1 MKRAM
6 DLGHGV
12 GQDRGAAGFVTE
24 ESIIN
29 SVGSLVIAKLKAPG
43 HSIIEVRPQYANSV
57 SDSLIKRVDLA
68 NSNNVDLYVSIHAN
82 AGGGKGAEVFTY
94 RGTELDKARAV
105 LNNLETLGFIK
116 TDEKGNKI
124 SRGIKSS
131 NLYVIN
137 KTEARA
143 MLIEIC
149 FVDTKSDMELY
160 NSIGAEKV
168 ANAIVEG
175 LTGQVA
181 NVSETPNSSPIEAV
195 IEKPKLSNWI
205 SKLQAECNSQGFSN
219 QTVDGTRGVNTL
231 NACPTLKI
239 GAEGNITAILQ
250 ARLTEL
256 GFITCGV
263 DGQFGAYTK
272 SAVISFQRHFG
283 LMADGIVGKNT
294 WSKILGM

>member
-1 MKRAM
+1 MKIAI

-12 GQDRGAAGFVTE
+12 GQDRGAAGIVTE

-29 SVGSLVIAKLKAPG
+29 AVGSLVIAKLKALG
-43 HSIIEVRPQYANSV
+43 HTVLEVRPQYANSV

-68 NSNNVDLYVSIHAN
+68 NANNVDLFVSIHAN
-82 AGGGKGAEVFTY
+82 AGGGRGTEVFTY
-94 RGTELDKARAV
+94 RGNELEQAREV
-105 LNNLETLGFIK
+105 LNNIVELGFI
-116 TDEKGNKI
+116 N
-124 SRGIKSS
+124 RGIKSS
-131 NLYVIN
+131 NLFVIN
-137 KTEARA
+137 KTEAKA

-149 FVDTKSDMELY
+149 FVDTKTDVELY
-160 NSIGAEKV
+160 NNIGAEKV

-175 LTGQVA
+175 LVGETV
-181 NVSETPNSSPIEAV
+181 NVSVTPNSSPVESV
-195 IEKPKLSNWI
+195 VKKPKLSNWI
-205 SKLQAECNSQGFSN
+205 SELQTECNSQGFSN
-219 QTVDGTRGVNTL
+219 QTVDGIRGVNTL
-231 NACPTLKI
+231 SGCPTLKV

-263 DGQFGAYTK
+263 DGQFGANTK
-272 SAVISFQRHFG
+272 NAVISFQRNFG

>member
-1 MKRAM
+1 MRIGL

-12 GQDRGAAGFVTE
+12 GRDRGAEGFITE

-29 SVGSLVIAKLKAPG
+29 SVGSLVIAKLKALG
-43 HSIIEVRPQYANSV
+43 HTVIEVRPQYANSV

-82 AGGGKGAEVFTY
+82 AGGGRGTEVFTY
-94 RGTELDKARAV
+94 RGQEVEQARNV
-105 LNNLETLGFIK
+105 LNNIAELGFI
-116 TDEKGNKI
+116 N
-124 SRGIKSS
+124 RGIKSS
-131 NLYVIN
+131 NLFVIN
-137 KTEARA
+137 KTEAKA

-149 FVDTKSDMELY
+149 FVDTKSDVDLY

-175 LTGQVA
+175 LVG
-181 NVSETPNSSPIEAV
+181 ETVNIPVESV

-205 SKLQAECNSQGFSN
+205 AELQTECNSQGFSN
-219 QTVDGTRGVNTL
+219 QTVDGIRGVNTL
-231 NACPTLKI
+231 NACPMLRI

-256 GFITCGV
+256 GFNCGGV
-263 DGQFGAYTK
+263 DGKFGANTK
-272 SAVISFQRHFG
+272 NAVISFQRHFG

>member
-1 MKRAM
+1 MRIAI

-12 GQDRGAAGFVTE
+12 GQDRGAEGFVTE

-29 SVGSLVIAKLKAPG
+29 SVGSLVIAKLKTLG
-43 HSIIEVRPQYANSV
+43 HPVLEVRPQQATSV

-82 AGGGKGAEVFTY
+82 AGGGKGTEIFTF
-94 RGTELDKARAV
+94 RGNDLEQARNV
-105 LNNLETLGFIK
+105 LNNIAELGFI
-116 TDEKGNKI
+116 N
-124 SRGIKSS
+124 RGIKSS

-149 FVDTKSDMELY
+149 FVDTKTDVELY
-160 NSIGAEKV
+160 NNIGAEKV

-181 NVSETPNSSPIEAV
+181 NVSVTPNSSPVKAESV

-205 SKLQAECNSQGFSN
+205 ARLQAECNSQGFSN
-219 QTVDGTRGVNTL
+219 QTVDGIRGVNTL
-231 NACPTLKI
+231 NACPMLRI

-256 GFITCGV
+256 GINCGGV
-263 DGQFGAYTK
+263 DGKFGANTK
-272 SAVISFQRHFG
+272 SAVISFQRNFG
-283 LMADGIVGKNT
+283 IMADGIVGKNT